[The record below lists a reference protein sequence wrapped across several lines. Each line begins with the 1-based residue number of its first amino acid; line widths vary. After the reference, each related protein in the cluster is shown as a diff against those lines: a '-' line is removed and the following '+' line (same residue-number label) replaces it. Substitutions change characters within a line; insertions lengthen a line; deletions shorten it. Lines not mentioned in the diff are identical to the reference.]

1 MKKSKWKSYRL
12 WVAIAALIGMFLQ
25 DCGFIDMVDRYEM
38 YVSIILSILIF
49 LGVIHSPEKEVIR
62 EVLEEELNSK
72 EKEPKVDR
80 ETIEKVVEELK
91 EKENEDEDQEST

>member
-49 LGVIHSPEKEVIR
+49 LGVIHSPEQEVIR